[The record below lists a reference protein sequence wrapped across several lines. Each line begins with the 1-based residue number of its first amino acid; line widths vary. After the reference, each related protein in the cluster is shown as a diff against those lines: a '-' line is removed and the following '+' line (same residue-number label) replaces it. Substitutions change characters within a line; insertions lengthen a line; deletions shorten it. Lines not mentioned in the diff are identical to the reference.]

1 MLKLFLWLRYL
12 RKKKIVLLSVAA
24 VALSVAL
31 LIVVASLFSGFI
43 EAVEETGREVFGD
56 IYLYPRVPIPE
67 YSRLLERLESLPEV
81 KAATVVLHSYGLLH
95 IGRGD
100 VRAVNISG
108 IDPPTYWKVTGFKA
122 SLLNQKD
129 ARGQPS
135 FTMANYPDEKG
146 GFVGIGVL
154 GKPDEQT
161 DEYDLEQIR
170 SWFGKEVVLTTGM
183 AIDREEDTG
192 TSKAKQRLKR
202 RVLTFRVADVAFT
215 GIYLL
220 DSESIYLPIEQVRE
234 LKTDA
239 AGRSGPPYER
249 VQIRVVE
256 GVEPQLAIKAIGK
269 VWGEFAAE
277 YMPKYSASNL
287 LLETSRQVQEWFVTE
302 LRKQVAILMLIF
314 GVISSVGVLLIF
326 CIFYMVVMTK
336 QKDVAIIKSCGTASG
351 SIALIFIGFGICV
364 GILGSGLGALLGYVI
379 TKNINTIEE
388 WIRIIFGL
396 KLWKSST
403 YIFEKIPN
411 QLDIGATCWIILFA
425 IVAAVVG
432 ALVPAIVAARTK
444 PVEILR
450 YE

>member
-56 IYLYPRVPIPE
+56 IYLYARVPIPE
-67 YSRLLERLESLPEV
+67 YRELLDRLESLPDVE
-81 KAATVVLHSYGLLH
+81 AATAVLHTYGLLH
-95 IGRGD
+95 LGRGD

-108 IDPPTYWKVTGFKA
+108 IDPRTYSRVTGFKE
-122 SLLNQKD
+122 SLLKQKD
-129 ARGQPS
+129 VPGLPS
-135 FTMANYPDEKG
+135 LTVTDYPDEKG

-161 DEYDLEQIR
+161 DEYDLEQVKT
-170 SWFGKEVVLTTGM
+170 WFDKDVVLTTGVVGEK
-183 AIDREEDTG
+183 EEDTG
-192 TSKAKQRLKR
+192 NDEARQRFKR
-202 RVLTFRVADVAFT
+202 RVLSFRVADIVFT
-215 GIYLL
+215 GMYLL
-220 DSESIYLPIEQVRE
+220 DSQSVYLPIEQVRE
-234 LKTDA
+234 LKTN
-239 AGRSGPPYER
+239 AGGRTSPPYEE
-249 VQIRVVE
+249 VQIKVAE
-256 GVEPQLAIKAIGK
+256 GVEPQLVVEPIRRIWEG
-269 VWGEFAAE
+269 FAAE
-277 YMPKYSASNL
+277 YLPKHSASNL
-287 LLETSRQVQEWFVTE
+287 LLETSKQVQEWFVTE

-336 QKDVAIIKSCGTASG
+336 QKDVAIIKSCGTASS
-351 SIALIFIGFGICV
+351 SIALIFIGFGGCV
-364 GILGSGLGALLGYVI
+364 GILGSGLGALLGYIV

>member
-12 RKKKIVLLSVAA
+12 RKRKIVLLSIAA

-43 EAVEETGREVFGD
+43 DAIEKTGQEVFGD
-56 IYLYPRVPIPE
+56 IYLYARAPIPE
-67 YSRLLERLESLPEV
+67 HGQLLERLESLPEV
-81 KAATVVLHSYGLLH
+81 EAATTVLHTYGLLYLA
-95 IGRGD
+95 RGD

-108 IDPPTYWKVTGFKA
+108 IDLPTYWKVTSFKD

-129 ARGQPS
+129 RREPPS
-135 FTMANYPDEKG
+135 FTVADYPGERG

-170 SWFGKEVVLTTGM
+170 SWFDKKLVLTTGVRV
-183 AIDREEDTG
+183 DREDDTA
-192 TSKAKQRLKR
+192 TSNAEQKFKR
-202 RVLTFRVADVAFT
+202 RVVTFRVADIVFT
-215 GIYLL
+215 GMYLL
-220 DSESIYLPIEQVRE
+220 DSERIYLPIEQLRA
-234 LKTDA
+234 LKTDS
-239 AGRSGPPYER
+239 AGRTGPPYEEI
-249 VQIRVVE
+249 QIKVAE
-256 GVEPQLAIKAIGK
+256 GIEPRLVLKPVRK
-269 VWGEFAAE
+269 VWEDFAAA
-277 YMPKYSASNL
+277 YMPEHAASNL
-287 LLETSRQVQEWFVTE
+287 ILETSKQVQEWFVAE

-314 GVISSVGVLLIF
+314 GVISSVGVMLIF

-336 QKDVAIIKSCGTASG
+336 QKDVAIIKSCGIAS
-351 SIALIFIGFGICV
+351 SSVSLIFIGFGICV
-364 GILGSGLGALLGYVI
+364 GIAGSGLGTVLGYIV
-379 TKNINTIEE
+379 TRNINTIEE
-388 WIRIIFGL
+388 WIRVIFGL

-425 IVAAVVG
+425 VAAAAVG